1 MSEFD
6 GELYERFSSSVRA
19 QVKSLHVILDT
30 LQVVDCLSHQLH

>member
-19 QVKSLHVILDT
+19 QVKALHVILEA
-30 LQVVDCLSHQLH
+30 LQVVDCC